1 VSAGFELWLLVAI
14 CGLATFAWRGAGVF
28 VSGGINPNSA
38 LFSWLGC
45 IAYATLAALI
55 SRIMFLPVGTLAQS
69 ALSDRLLA
77 ATLAALVFIATGRN
91 LFAGVFSGGVAII
104 AITWF
109 LRGG

>member
-1 VSAGFELWLLVAI
+1 MSAGLELWLLVVV
-14 CGLATFAWRGAGVF
+14 CGFATYAWRGAGVF

-69 ALSDRLLA
+69 ALGDRLLA
-77 ATLAALVFIATGRN
+77 ATLAALIYYAAGRN
-91 LFAGVFSGGVAII
+91 LFAGVFGGGVAII
-104 AITWF
+104 AITW
-109 LRGG
+109 LVRGG

>member
-1 VSAGFELWLLVAI
+1 MSPGLDLWLLVTA

-38 LFSWLGC
+38 LFTWLGC

-69 ALSDRLLA
+69 ALTDRLLA
-77 ATLAALVFIATGRN
+77 AGFAALVYALTGRN
-91 LFAGVFSGGVAII
+91 LFAGVASGAAALL